1 VQNNLQKNLATIF
14 FNRVTEMGE
23 FPALQFKSGKNPYQ
37 YMSWTELGRVVRETA
52 CGLAHLGL
60 TPQGKVGIFSPTA
73 HRWVIGDFATL
84 ANGAVSVPI
93 YPTSSTSDIEYIL
106 NNSKAAFVFVQNE
119 KLLSKVLAI
128 KDQIPNVKSFI
139 VMYPGL
145 DKRVSID
152 SLRAEFKLPQDAI
165 YTFEQVQELG
175 AKNYVKLAGLID
187 QRTNATKLEDLATI
201 IYTSGTTGTPKG
213 VPLTHSNIL
222 SVCEDLT
229 VVLPIS
235 HHEVYLSYLPLSHV
249 FERVCGEFYWMHSGG
264 TCAFAEGIEHMAKNM
279 AEVKPSMVLMVP
291 RVLDKIYTK
300 VKSGIDGASGRAK
313 KLIEWS
319 LDVAKEVRRCE
330 ANSQEVRPG
339 LQMKHFLA
347 EKLVLRKLRERIGPN
362 LRLIVSGGAP
372 ATTESL
378 EFFGALG
385 IQTLEGYGLTETA
398 APACVNLWPKMKLGT
413 VGPTLP
419 SVEAKI
425 SEEGEILL
433 RGGSVFS
440 GYYNNPEASKEALD
454 NGWFKTG
461 DIGTI
466 DKDGYVKITDRKKDI
481 IVNSSGKNI
490 APQKIEATIKTSL
503 PMINQV
509 VVFGDKRKYLVGLIT
524 LDEQQALEFS
534 REMGWPY
541 ETVKELAASKELNQY
556 LKKEIQKNSVDLTEY
571 EQVKRFTILQEE
583 LSVEAGELTAT
594 LKIKR
599 NVVAK
604 NYKQMID
611 SLYDESSAPVP
622 SAPTNFVSTG
632 R

>member
-1 VQNNLQKNLATIF
+1 MQNNLQNLATLLF
-14 FNRVTEMGE
+14 KRVGEMGE
-23 FPALQFKSGKNPYQ
+23 FPALQFKTGKNPYTSL
-37 YMSWTELGRVVRETA
+37 SWTEFGQVVRETA

-60 TPQGKVGIFSPTA
+60 ASQSKVGIFSPTA
-73 HRWVIGDFATL
+73 HLWVVADFATI

-119 KLLSKVLAI
+119 KLLAKVLSI
-128 KDQIPNVKSFI
+128 KDKLPTVKSFI

-145 DKRVSID
+145 DKRVSIS
-152 SLRAEFKLPQDAI
+152 SLVEEHKLPEGAV
-165 YTFEQVQELG
+165 YSFEQVRELG
-175 AKNYVKLAGLID
+175 ARNYAKLDGLIQ
-187 QRTNATKLEDLATI
+187 QRSNAIKLEDLATI

-222 SVCEDLT
+222 SVCEDMT
-229 VVLPIS
+229 RVLPIS
-235 HHEVYLSYLPLSHV
+235 HDEVYLSYLPLSHV
-249 FERVCGEFYWMHSGG
+249 FERICGEFYWMHSGG

-279 AEVKPSMVLMVP
+279 AEVKPSMILVVP
-291 RVLDKIYTK
+291 RVLDKIYSK
-300 VKSGIDGASGRAK
+300 VKSGIDGASGKRR

-319 LDVAKEVRRCE
+319 IEVAKEVRRDQ
-330 ANSQEVRPG
+330 AQGKALRPG
-339 LQMKHFLA
+339 LEMKYWLA
-347 EKLVLRKLRERIGPN
+347 EKLVLRKLRERIGPK

-372 ATTESL
+372 ATPETL
-378 EFFGALG
+378 EFFGAVG
-385 IQTLEGYGLTETA
+385 IMTLEGYGLTETS
-398 APACVNLWPKMKLGT
+398 APACVNLWPKNKLGT

-419 SVEAKI
+419 SVEAKL
-425 SEEGEILL
+425 SDDGEIML

-440 GYYNNPEASKEALD
+440 GYYNNPEATKEALEQ
-454 NGWFKTG
+454 GWFKTG

-466 DKDGYVKITDRKKDI
+466 DKDGYIKITDRKKDI

-490 APQKIEATIKTSL
+490 APQKVEAALKTNL
-503 PMINQV
+503 PLINQI
-509 VVFGDKRKYLVGLIT
+509 VVFGDKKKYLAAVVT

-534 REMGWPY
+534 HEQGWPF
-541 ETVKELAASKELNQY
+541 ENIQDLAKSKELNQY
-556 LKKEIQKNSVDLTEY
+556 LKKEFARRTTDLPEY
-571 EQVKRFTILQEE
+571 EQVKRFTILSEE

-604 NYKQMID
+604 NYKKLID
-611 SLYDESSAPVP
+611 SMYDEGTAHAVSS
-622 SAPTNFVSTG
+622 SNFVSTG